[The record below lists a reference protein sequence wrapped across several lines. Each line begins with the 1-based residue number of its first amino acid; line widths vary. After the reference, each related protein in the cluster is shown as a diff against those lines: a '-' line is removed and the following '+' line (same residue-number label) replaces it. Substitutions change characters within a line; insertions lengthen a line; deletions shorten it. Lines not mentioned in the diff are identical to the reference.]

1 MKKTNIWKLLVLT
14 VLVISLCLPFAG
26 CKETPAEEPGQTTT
40 VPTTDPVPEQT
51 DPEPSET
58 QPQETDPEPV
68 ILQAGTMSK
77 HMKGKNGDAGI
88 YFMMEPN
95 EIPADSSWETEFRP
109 TSKNAVQLFRNGEVY
124 DIGTTAAGMIIKYS
138 DTEYYLK
145 LEQWLLKD
153 YFPIRD
159 GDILK
164 IEGIFRNAA
173 IDVMFQ
179 IETSYIQVSEG
190 LVFFSTEYPEGS
202 GVNVKYVGN
211 PTSHPNG
218 KTSDGIYFKL
228 EKNSVP
234 YDDWTIEYSPA
245 TESAVQLIRDGK
257 TYNIGNK
264 AAGTIVKYSDTEY
277 YLKLEQWIIKDFYPI
292 RDGDVIVLNGKFVN
306 SGVSTVF
313 SISKTYISINE
324 GLLTFSTE
332 YPTESGVEAQVI
344 PTMLEHP
351 NGFTGTGLYFKAAEA
366 NTLPYDGWL
375 VEYFPREAGCIKLI
389 RGDETYDIANVDA
402 GTIVK
407 YSDTEYYFK
416 LEQWMYRNYYPFVD
430 GDILVVEGK
439 FVNAGLAGL
448 MEIGKT
454 YITFSGGMA
463 YFSTEYPTGP
473 VGPTRIQGGTM
484 SSHPD
489 GWKSDA
495 NGGLYF
501 KLDANDAPFAT
512 DWSLRYVPTT
522 TGAIK
527 LIRNGVTTDVA
538 NTGAEMLVKYGE
550 DSYYMEFWPISMK
563 PIVEGDT
570 LVIEGSF
577 VNAANNVVL
586 VIDKTYVTIENGQ
599 PVFTTE
605 ASSVIEAG
613 HMQPH
618 ANGWN
623 TSNNEGL
630 YFKLNANEVPYDGWN
645 TEYEPVSAASIKLI
659 RGEETYNIGIPGRGT
674 VVKYSD
680 TEYYLKLV
688 AWTIGEY
695 APIVPGDVLIVEG
708 EFKNADN
715 GVTFN
720 ISRTVIT
727 VGENY
732 ELTFTDEE
740 NVDGTIQAGVMS
752 SHPNGWNTQNNKGM
766 YFTLASN
773 EVPYSD
779 QWDVFYYPTTA
790 ENIKLI
796 RDGETVNIA
805 QTDREFI
812 VKFEDTGYYLKLEKW
827 TIGDYFPLV
836 SGDVLMVEGN
846 FTNQVSGVT
855 FNISKTYITIGDNYS
870 LSFSETAPE
879 QKPEGDGSVAVN
891 GFKPHSTNGFN
902 TGSMDGLYCV
912 ADANTAPFDG
922 WTIEYTPVEASGYRL
937 VRGDETFDIGI
948 PGRGTLVKFSEN
960 EYYLKFGWCVG
971 DYANTVTVGDQLI
984 VEGKWR
990 QNTGGDA
997 VLDIARTV
1005 ITIGEGYTL
1014 TFETEFTEPEDPDVT
1029 DPENDG
1035 ALQPHFEK
1043 GLQLSGVET
1052 LIYAVMEPNSGV
1064 HNGWETEYT
1073 PVEAAGLR
1081 LVREGETYEIGNPGQ
1096 GTLVKYSE
1104 TEYCLKLAPWTVT
1117 GGHLP
1122 LRAGDQVIVAGA
1134 YTGREG
1140 TACEGSTIT
1149 IAQTII
1155 TYNADGTVTFD
1166 SAETE
1171 PENHGPMAAHSV
1183 NGWTATGGL
1192 YFTMAANDMPY
1203 NDWNIRYTPTAESN
1217 VKLIRGGQTYDVAHT
1232 QRETIVK
1239 FSETEYYYEF
1249 WTLDT
1254 YKPIVAG
1261 DVLIVEGD
1269 FVNTASGATLQ
1280 IAKTTITIHSDGTAT
1295 FQSEVAEPE
1304 DPEVTEPEATEPE
1317 ATQPDITGLVM
1328 KAWDEKAWNTGSN
1341 GGFWFTMDANDIPA
1355 DETWVLEYTPVS
1367 ADVLKLVRNG
1377 ETVNIAIPG
1386 RGTFIKANDAE
1397 YYLKLEWNIGDYA
1410 NAITVGDQIIVEGDF
1425 TNATNGVTFTVKK
1438 TTVTIGE
1445 NYALTFDSEDSE
1457 PEDDAIQVGN
1467 MTENSGGITDGIIYF
1482 SLPDNDL
1489 PSSLTK
1495 SDFRPENA
1503 GVIKLIRDGVTY
1515 EIADPQVKTVVK
1527 QTASKYRLLRSALT
1541 MTLQSGDILVVEGKF
1556 TGGNTDQE
1564 AVYTI
1569 SIGKTYIFIGD
1580 GVVTFST
1587 ELPAE
1592 E

>member
-1 MKKTNIWKLLVLT
+1 MKKTSIWKLLILI
-14 VLVISLCLPFAG
+14 VLVISMCVPFSG
-26 CKETPAEEPGQTTT
+26 CKNTQTGEPEQTTT
-40 VPTTDPVPEQT
+40 QPATDPAQEQT
-51 DPEPSET
+51 DPEPTET

-77 HMKGKNGDAGI
+77 HMKGKNGDLGI
-88 YFMMEPN
+88 YFMMEVN

-145 LEQWLLKD
+145 LEQWLLRD

-228 EKNSVP
+228 DKNSVP
-234 YDDWTIEYSPA
+234 YDDWKVEYSPA
-245 TESAVQLIRDGK
+245 TESAIQLIRNGK

-277 YLKLEQWIIKDFYPI
+277 YLKLEKWIIKDFYPI

-313 SISKTYISINE
+313 SISKTYISVNE
-324 GLLTFSTE
+324 GLLNFSTE
-332 YPTESGVEAQVI
+332 YPSENAVEAQVI
-344 PTMLEHP
+344 PAMLEHP
-351 NGFTGTGLYFKAAEA
+351 NGFTGTGVYFKAAEA
-366 NTLPYDGWL
+366 NTLPFDGWS

-389 RGDETYDIANVDA
+389 RDGETYDIANIDA

-416 LEQWMYRNYYPFVD
+416 LEQWIYKDKFPFTD
-430 GDILVVEGK
+430 GDILIVEGK

-454 YITFSGGMA
+454 YIAINGGMA
-463 YFSTEYPTGP
+463 YFSAEYPDGP
-473 VGPTRIQGGTM
+473 VGPTKIQGGNM
-484 SSHPD
+484 FSHPD

-495 NGGLYF
+495 NGGLFF

-522 TGAIK
+522 TDAIK
-527 LIRNGVTTDVA
+527 LIRDGVTTNVA
-538 NTGAEMLVKYGE
+538 NTAAEMIVKYRE
-550 DSYYMEFWPISMK
+550 DSYYLEFWPISLK

-586 VIDKTYVTIENGQ
+586 IIDKTYVTIENGQ
-599 PVFTTE
+599 PVFT
-605 ASSVIEAG
+605 ADKNVVIEAG

-618 ANGWN
+618 PNGWN
-623 TSNNEGL
+623 TNNNEGL
-630 YFKLNANEVPYDGWN
+630 YFKLDANEVPYDGWN
-645 TEYEPVSAASIKLI
+645 TEYEPASAASIKLI
-659 RGEETYNIGIPGRGT
+659 RGEETFNIGIPGRGT

-695 APIVPGDVLIVEG
+695 APIVPGDRLIVEG

-715 GVTFN
+715 GVSFS
-720 ISRTVIT
+720 ISRSVIT
-727 VGENY
+727 VGEDY
-732 ELTFTDEE
+732 SLTFTAEEPVDE
-740 NVDGTIQAGVMS
+740 TIQAGAMS

-773 EVPYSD
+773 EVPYTD
-779 QWDVFYYPTTA
+779 DWQTFYYPTTE

-796 RDGETVNIA
+796 RDGETLNVA

-812 VKFEDTGYYLKLEKW
+812 VKYGDTDYYLKLEKW

-836 SGDVLMVEGN
+836 PGDVVVVEGN
-846 FTNQVSGVT
+846 FANQVIGVT
-855 FNISKTYITIGDNYS
+855 FNISKTYITIGENYI
-870 LSFSETAPE
+870 LTFSEEAPE
-879 QKPEGDGSVAVN
+879 
-891 GFKPHSTNGFN
+891 
-902 TGSMDGLYCV
+902 
-912 ADANTAPFDG
+912 
-922 WTIEYTPVEASGYRL
+922 TPGPDV
-937 VRGDETFDIGI
+937 
-948 PGRGTLVKFSEN
+948 
-960 EYYLKFGWCVG
+960 
-971 DYANTVTVGDQLI
+971 
-984 VEGKWR
+984 
-990 QNTGGDA
+990 
-997 VLDIARTV
+997 
-1005 ITIGEGYTL
+1005 
-1014 TFETEFTEPEDPDVT
+1014 TEPET
-1029 DPENDG
+1029 DG
-1035 ALQPHFEK
+1035 TLKPHFEK
-1043 GLQLSGVET
+1043 GIQINGMEH
-1052 LIYAVMEPNSGV
+1052 LIFAVMDPNSGV
-1064 HNGWETEYT
+1064 QNGWETEYT
-1073 PVEAAGLR
+1073 PVAAAGLK
-1081 LVREGETYEIGNPGQ
+1081 LVRDGRTYDVGNPGQ
-1096 GTLVKYSE
+1096 GTLVKYTD
-1104 TEYCLKLAPWTVT
+1104 TEYCLKIAPWTAT
-1117 GGHLP
+1117 GDHLP
-1122 LRAGDQVIVAGA
+1122 LAAGDQVIVEGA
-1134 YTGREG
+1134 YTGRAG
-1140 TACEGSTIT
+1140 TPCEGSTIY
-1149 IAQTII
+1149 IAKTTI
-1155 TYNADGTVTFD
+1155 TYNADGTLTFATE
-1166 SAETE
+1166 SAEPEDPEVTE
-1171 PENHGPMAAHSV
+1171 PDNHGPMAAHSV

-1192 YFTMAANDMPY
+1192 YFTMAANDVPY
-1203 NDWNIRYTPTAESN
+1203 GDWNIRYTPTAESN
-1217 VKLIRGGQTYDVAHT
+1217 VKLIRGGETYNVAHT
-1232 QRETIVK
+1232 QRETITK

-1261 DVLIVEGD
+1261 DVMIVEGD
-1269 FVNTASGATLQ
+1269 FMNSANGATLSV
-1280 IAKTTITIHSDGTAT
+1280 AKTTITFNADGTAT
-1295 FQSEVAEPE
+1295 FQSEGSEPK
-1304 DPEVTEPEATEPE
+1304 DPEVTEPEN
-1317 ATQPDITGLVM
+1317 TGLVM
-1328 KAWDEKAWNTGSN
+1328 KAWEEKAWNTSSN
-1341 GGFWFTMDANDIPA
+1341 GGFWFTMDSNDIPA

-1367 ADVLKLVRNG
+1367 EDVLKLVRNG

-1386 RGTFIKANDAE
+1386 RGTLIKANEAE
-1397 YYLKLEWNIGDYA
+1397 YYLKLEWNIGDYDKTV
-1410 NAITVGDQIIVEGDF
+1410 TVGDQIIVEGNF
-1425 TNATNGVTFTVKK
+1425 TNATNGVTFSVKK
-1438 TTVTIGE
+1438 TTVTIGA
-1445 NYALTFDSEDSE
+1445 NYVLTFQGEDSQ

-1467 MTENSGGITDGIIYF
+1467 MTENSGGITSGIIYF

-1495 SDFRPENA
+1495 SDFRPVDA
-1503 GVIKLIRDGVTY
+1503 GAIKLIRDGVTY
-1515 EIADPQVKTVVK
+1515 DIADPNAKTVVK

-1541 MTLQSGDILVVEGKF
+1541 MELQTGDILVVDGKF
-1556 TGGNTDQE
+1556 TGGNTDKE
-1564 AVYTI
+1564 ELYTI
-1569 SIGKTYIFIGD
+1569 AIGKTYIFIGD
-1580 GVVTFST
+1580 GVVAFST
-1587 ELPAE
+1587 ELPQE
-1592 E
+1592 D

>member
-1 MKKTNIWKLLVLT
+1 MKKRSIWKLLVLT
-14 VLVISLCLPFAG
+14 ALVISLCLPFAG
-26 CKETPAEEPGQTTT
+26 CKKTPEEDPAQTTT
-40 VPTTDPVPEQT
+40 VPATDPVPEQT

-58 QPQETDPEPV
+58 QPQETDPDPV
-68 ILQAGTMSK
+68 ILQAGTMQK

-95 EIPADSSWETEFRP
+95 EIPADTTWKTEFRP

-228 EKNSVP
+228 DKNSVP

-245 TESAVQLIRDGK
+245 AESAVQLIRDGK

-277 YLKLEQWIIKDFYPI
+277 YLKMEKWIIKDFYPI
-292 RDGDVIVLNGKFVN
+292 RDGDIIVLNGKFVN

-313 SISKTYISINE
+313 SISKTYISISE
-324 GLLTFSTE
+324 GLLTFSNE
-332 YPTESGVEAQVI
+332 YPTENKVEAQVI
-344 PTMLEHP
+344 PAMLEHP
-351 NGFTGTGLYFKAAEA
+351 NGFTGTGVYFSAAEE
-366 NTLPYDGWL
+366 NTLPFDGWS

-389 RGDETYDIANVDA
+389 RDGETYDIANVDA

-407 YSDTEYYFK
+407 FRETEYYLK
-416 LEQWMYRNYYPFVD
+416 LEQWIYKNYYPFVD

-454 YITFSGGMA
+454 YIAFSGGMA
-463 YFSTEYPTGP
+463 YFSTEYPDGP
-473 VGPTRIQGGTM
+473 IGPDKIQGGTM

-489 GWKSDA
+489 GWKSET

-522 TGAIK
+522 TDAIK
-527 LIRNGVTTDVA
+527 LIRDGVTTNVA
-538 NTGAEMLVKYGE
+538 NTGAEMIAKYRE
-550 DSYYMEFWPISMK
+550 DSYYLEFWPISLK

-630 YFKLNANEVPYDGWN
+630 YFKLDANEVPYDGWN
-645 TEYEPVSAASIKLI
+645 TEYEPVSAASVKLI
-659 RGEETYNIGIPGRGT
+659 RGEETFNIGIPGRGT

-695 APIVPGDVLIVEG
+695 APIVPGDQLIVEG
-708 EFKNADN
+708 QFKNAAN

-727 VGENY
+727 VGESY
-732 ELTFTDEE
+732 QLTFTDEE

-773 EVPYSD
+773 DVPYSD

-796 RDGETVNIA
+796 RGGETVDIA

-812 VKFEDTGYYLKLEKW
+812 VKFDDTGYYLKLEKW

-836 SGDVLMVEGN
+836 PGDVVIVEGD

-855 FNISKTYITIGDNYS
+855 FNISKTYITIGENYS
-870 LSFSETAPE
+870 LTFSQEAP
-879 QKPEGDGSVAVN
+879 
-891 GFKPHSTNGFN
+891 
-902 TGSMDGLYCV
+902 
-912 ADANTAPFDG
+912 
-922 WTIEYTPVEASGYRL
+922 
-937 VRGDETFDIGI
+937 
-948 PGRGTLVKFSEN
+948 
-960 EYYLKFGWCVG
+960 
-971 DYANTVTVGDQLI
+971 
-984 VEGKWR
+984 
-990 QNTGGDA
+990 
-997 VLDIARTV
+997 
-1005 ITIGEGYTL
+1005 
-1014 TFETEFTEPEDPDVT
+1014 EPEDPEVT
-1029 DPENDG
+1029 EPETDG

-1043 GLQLSGVET
+1043 GIQINGSEH

-1064 HNGWETEYT
+1064 HSGWETEYT
-1073 PVEAAGLR
+1073 PVNAAGLK
-1081 LVREGETYEIGNPGQ
+1081 LVRGGVTYEVGNPGQ
-1096 GTLVKYSE
+1096 GTLVKYND
-1104 TEYCLKLAPWTVT
+1104 TEYCLKIAPWTAT
-1117 GGHLP
+1117 GNHLP
-1122 LRAGDQVIVAGA
+1122 LAAGDQIIVEGA
-1134 YTGREG
+1134 YTGRAG
-1140 TACEGSTIT
+1140 TPCEGSTIY
-1149 IAQTII
+1149 IAKTTV
-1155 TYNADGTVTFD
+1155 TYNADGTLTFA
-1166 SAETE
+1166 SEIAEPEDPGVTE
-1171 PENHGPMAAHSV
+1171 PEATEPDNHGPMAAHSV

-1192 YFTMAANDMPY
+1192 YFTMEANDVPY
-1203 NDWNIRYTPTAESN
+1203 NSWEVRYTPTAESN
-1217 VKLIRGGQTYDVAHT
+1217 VKLIRNGATYNVGHT

-1239 FSETEYYYEF
+1239 YSDTEYHFEF
-1249 WTLDT
+1249 WTLGD

-1261 DVLIVEGD
+1261 DVMIVEGD
-1269 FVNTASGATLQ
+1269 FVNSANGATLSV
-1280 IAKTTITIHSDGTAT
+1280 AKTTITFNADGTAT
-1295 FQSEVAEPE
+1295 FQSEGSEPE
-1304 DPEVTEPEATEPE
+1304 DPEVTEPEN
-1317 ATQPDITGLVM
+1317 TGLVM
-1328 KAWDEKAWNTGSN
+1328 KAWEEKAWNTSSN
-1341 GGFWFTMDANDIPA
+1341 GGFWFTMDSNDIPA

-1367 ADVLKLVRNG
+1367 EDVLKLVRNG

-1386 RGTFIKANDAE
+1386 RGTFVKANEAE
-1397 YYLKLEWNIGDYA
+1397 YYLKLEWNIGDYDKTV
-1410 NAITVGDQIIVEGDF
+1410 TVGDQIIVEGNF

-1445 NYALTFDSEDSE
+1445 NYVLTFQSEDSE

-1515 EIADPQVKTVVK
+1515 DVAKADTKTIVK

-1541 MTLQSGDILVVEGKF
+1541 MTLQTGDILVVDGKF
-1556 TGGNTDQE
+1556 TGGNTDKE
-1564 AVYTI
+1564 ELYTI
-1569 SIGKTYIFIGD
+1569 AIGKTYIFIGD

>member
-1 MKKTNIWKLLVLT
+1 MKKTSIWKLLILI
-14 VLVISLCLPFAG
+14 VLVISMCVPFSG
-26 CKETPAEEPGQTTT
+26 CKNTQTGEPEQTTT
-40 VPTTDPVPEQT
+40 QPATDPVQEQT
-51 DPEPSET
+51 DPEPTET

-77 HMKGKNGDAGI
+77 HMKGKNGDLGI
-88 YFMMEPN
+88 YFMMEVN

-145 LEQWLLKD
+145 LEQWLLRD

-228 EKNSVP
+228 DKNSVP
-234 YDDWTIEYSPA
+234 YDDWKVEYSPA
-245 TESAVQLIRDGK
+245 TESAIQLIRNGK

-277 YLKLEQWIIKDFYPI
+277 YLKLEKWIIKDFYPI

-313 SISKTYISINE
+313 SISKTYISVNE
-324 GLLTFSTE
+324 GLLNFSTE
-332 YPTESGVEAQVI
+332 YPSENAVEAQVI
-344 PTMLEHP
+344 PAMLEHP
-351 NGFTGTGLYFKAAEA
+351 NGFTGTGVYFKAAEA
-366 NTLPYDGWL
+366 NTLPFDGWS

-389 RGDETYDIANVDA
+389 RDGETYDIANVDA

-407 YSDTEYYFK
+407 FRETEYYLK
-416 LEQWMYRNYYPFVD
+416 LEQWIYKNYYPFVD

-454 YITFSGGMA
+454 YITISGGMA
-463 YFSTEYPTGP
+463 YFSTEYPDGP
-473 VGPTRIQGGTM
+473 VGPTRIQGGNM
-484 SSHPD
+484 FSHPD

-495 NGGLYF
+495 NGGLFF
-501 KLDANDAPFAT
+501 KMDVNDAPFAT

-522 TGAIK
+522 TDAIK
-527 LIRNGVTTDVA
+527 LIRDGVTTNVA
-538 NTGAEMLVKYGE
+538 NTAAEMIAKYRE
-550 DSYYMEFWPISMK
+550 DSYYLEFWPISLK

-586 VIDKTYVTIENGQ
+586 IIDKTYVTIENGQ
-599 PVFTTE
+599 PVFT
-605 ASSVIEAG
+605 ADKNVVIEAG

-618 ANGWN
+618 PNGWN
-623 TSNNEGL
+623 TNNNEGL
-630 YFKLNANEVPYDGWN
+630 YFRLDANEVPYDGWN
-645 TEYEPVSAASIKLI
+645 TEYEPASAASIKLI
-659 RGEETYNIGIPGRGT
+659 RGEETFNIGIPGRGT

-695 APIVPGDVLIVEG
+695 APIVPGDRLIVEG

-715 GVTFN
+715 GVSFS
-720 ISRTVIT
+720 ISRSVIT
-727 VGENY
+727 VGEDY
-732 ELTFTDEE
+732 SLTFTAEEPVDE
-740 NVDGTIQAGVMS
+740 TIQAGAMS

-773 EVPYSD
+773 EVPYTD
-779 QWDVFYYPTTA
+779 DWQTFYYPTTE

-796 RDGETVNIA
+796 RGGETLNVA

-812 VKFEDTGYYLKLEKW
+812 VKYGDTDYYLKLEKW

-836 SGDVLMVEGN
+836 PGDVVVVEGN
-846 FTNQVSGVT
+846 FANQVSGVT
-855 FNISKTYITIGDNYS
+855 FNISKTYITIGENYI
-870 LSFSETAPE
+870 LTFSEEAPE
-879 QKPEGDGSVAVN
+879 TPEPDVSE
-891 GFKPHSTNGFN
+891 P
-902 TGSMDGLYCV
+902 
-912 ADANTAPFDG
+912 
-922 WTIEYTPVEASGYRL
+922 
-937 VRGDETFDIGI
+937 ETD
-948 PGRGTLVKFSEN
+948 GTLK
-960 EYYLKFGWCVG
+960 
-971 DYANTVTVGDQLI
+971 
-984 VEGKWR
+984 
-990 QNTGGDA
+990 
-997 VLDIARTV
+997 
-1005 ITIGEGYTL
+1005 
-1014 TFETEFTEPEDPDVT
+1014 
-1029 DPENDG
+1029 
-1035 ALQPHFEK
+1035 PHFEK
-1043 GLQLSGVET
+1043 GIQINGMEH
-1052 LIYAVMEPNSGV
+1052 LIFAVMDPNSGV
-1064 HNGWETEYT
+1064 QNGWETEYT
-1073 PVEAAGLR
+1073 PVAAAGLK
-1081 LVREGETYEIGNPGQ
+1081 LVRDGRTYDVGNPGQ
-1096 GTLVKYSE
+1096 GTLVKYTD
-1104 TEYCLKLAPWTVT
+1104 TEYCLKIAPWTAT
-1117 GGHLP
+1117 GDHLP
-1122 LRAGDQVIVAGA
+1122 LTAGDQVIVEGA
-1134 YTGREG
+1134 YTGRAG
-1140 TACEGSTIT
+1140 TPCEGSTIY
-1149 IAQTII
+1149 IAKTTI
-1155 TYNADGTVTFD
+1155 TYNADGTLTFASE
-1166 SAETE
+1166 SAEPEDPEVTE
-1171 PENHGPMAAHSV
+1171 PDNHGPMAAHSV

-1192 YFTMAANDMPY
+1192 YFTMAANDVPY
-1203 NDWNIRYTPTAESN
+1203 GDWNIRYTPTAESN
-1217 VKLIRGGQTYDVAHT
+1217 VKLIRGGETYNVAHT
-1232 QRETIVK
+1232 QRETITK

-1261 DVLIVEGD
+1261 DVMIVEGD
-1269 FVNTASGATLQ
+1269 FMNSANGATLSV
-1280 IAKTTITIHSDGTAT
+1280 AKTTITFNADGTAT
-1295 FQSEVAEPE
+1295 FQSEGSEPK
-1304 DPEVTEPEATEPE
+1304 DPEVTEPEN
-1317 ATQPDITGLVM
+1317 TGLVM
-1328 KAWDEKAWNTGSN
+1328 KAWEEKAWNTSSN
-1341 GGFWFTMDANDIPA
+1341 GGFWFTMDSNDIPA

-1367 ADVLKLVRNG
+1367 EDVLKLVRNG

-1386 RGTFIKANDAE
+1386 RGTLIKANEAE
-1397 YYLKLEWNIGDYA
+1397 YYLKLEWNIGDYDKTV
-1410 NAITVGDQIIVEGDF
+1410 TVGDQIIVEGNF

-1438 TTVTIGE
+1438 TTVTIGA
-1445 NYALTFDSEDSE
+1445 NYVLTFQSEDSQ

-1467 MTENSGGITDGIIYF
+1467 MTENSGGITSGIIYF

-1489 PSSLTK
+1489 PSGLTK
-1495 SDFRPENA
+1495 SDFRPVDA
-1503 GVIKLIRDGVTY
+1503 GAIKLIRDGVTY
-1515 EIADPQVKTVVK
+1515 DIADPNAKTVVK

-1541 MTLQSGDILVVEGKF
+1541 MELQTGDILVVDGKF
-1556 TGGNTDQE
+1556 IGGNTDKE
-1564 AVYTI
+1564 ELYTI
-1569 SIGKTYIFIGD
+1569 AIGKTYIFIGD
-1580 GVVTFST
+1580 GTVTFSA
-1587 ELPAE
+1587 ELPQE
-1592 E
+1592 D

>member
-1 MKKTNIWKLLVLT
+1 MKKTSIWKLLILI
-14 VLVISLCLPFAG
+14 VLVISMCVPFSG
-26 CKETPAEEPGQTTT
+26 CKNTQTGEPEQTTT
-40 VPTTDPVPEQT
+40 QPATDPAQEQT
-51 DPEPSET
+51 DPEPTET

-77 HMKGKNGDAGI
+77 HMKGKNGDLGI
-88 YFMMEPN
+88 YFMMEVN

-145 LEQWLLKD
+145 LEQWLLRD

-228 EKNSVP
+228 DKNSVP
-234 YDDWTIEYSPA
+234 YDDWKVEYSPA
-245 TESAVQLIRDGK
+245 TESAIQLIRNGK

-277 YLKLEQWIIKDFYPI
+277 YLKLEKWIIKDFYPI

-313 SISKTYISINE
+313 SISKTYISVNE
-324 GLLTFSTE
+324 GLLNFSTE
-332 YPTESGVEAQVI
+332 YPSENAVEAQVI
-344 PTMLEHP
+344 PAMLEHP
-351 NGFTGTGLYFKAAEA
+351 NGFTGTGVYFKAAEA
-366 NTLPYDGWL
+366 NTLPFDGWS

-389 RGDETYDIANVDA
+389 RDGETYDIANIDA

-416 LEQWMYRNYYPFVD
+416 LEQWIYKDKFPFTD
-430 GDILVVEGK
+430 GDILIVEGK

-454 YITFSGGMA
+454 YIAINGGMA
-463 YFSTEYPTGP
+463 YFSAEYPDGP
-473 VGPTRIQGGTM
+473 VGPTKIQGGTM
-484 SSHPD
+484 SSHLD
-489 GWKSDA
+489 GWKPET
-495 NGGLYF
+495 NGGLFF

-522 TGAIK
+522 NDAIK
-527 LIRNGVTTDVA
+527 LIRDGVTTNVA
-538 NTGAEMLVKYGE
+538 NTAAEMIAKYRE
-550 DSYYMEFWPISMK
+550 DSYYLEFWPISLK

-586 VIDKTYVTIENGQ
+586 IIDKTYVTIENGQ
-599 PVFTTE
+599 PVFT
-605 ASSVIEAG
+605 ADKKVVIEAG
-613 HMQPH
+613 HMQPNP
-618 ANGWN
+618 NGWN
-623 TSNNEGL
+623 TNNNEGL
-630 YFKLNANEVPYDGWN
+630 YFKLDANEVPYDGWN
-645 TEYEPVSAASIKLI
+645 TEYEPASAASIKLI
-659 RGEETYNIGIPGRGT
+659 RGEETFNIGIPGRGT

-695 APIVPGDVLIVEG
+695 APIVPGDRLIVEG

-715 GVTFN
+715 GVSFS
-720 ISRTVIT
+720 ISRSVIT
-727 VGENY
+727 VGEDY
-732 ELTFTDEE
+732 SLTFTAEEPVDE
-740 NVDGTIQAGVMS
+740 TIQAGAMS

-773 EVPYSD
+773 EVPYTD
-779 QWDVFYYPTTA
+779 DWQTFYYPTTE

-796 RDGETVNIA
+796 RDGETLNVA

-812 VKFEDTGYYLKLEKW
+812 VKYGDTDYYLKLEKW

-836 SGDVLMVEGN
+836 PGDVVVVEGN
-846 FTNQVSGVT
+846 FANQVSGVT
-855 FNISKTYITIGDNYS
+855 FNISKTYITIGENYI
-870 LSFSETAPE
+870 LTFSEEAPE
-879 QKPEGDGSVAVN
+879 
-891 GFKPHSTNGFN
+891 
-902 TGSMDGLYCV
+902 
-912 ADANTAPFDG
+912 
-922 WTIEYTPVEASGYRL
+922 TPGPDV
-937 VRGDETFDIGI
+937 
-948 PGRGTLVKFSEN
+948 
-960 EYYLKFGWCVG
+960 
-971 DYANTVTVGDQLI
+971 
-984 VEGKWR
+984 
-990 QNTGGDA
+990 
-997 VLDIARTV
+997 
-1005 ITIGEGYTL
+1005 
-1014 TFETEFTEPEDPDVT
+1014 TEPET
-1029 DPENDG
+1029 DG
-1035 ALQPHFEK
+1035 TLKPHFEK
-1043 GLQLSGVET
+1043 GIQINGMEH
-1052 LIYAVMEPNSGV
+1052 LIFAVMDPNSGV
-1064 HNGWETEYT
+1064 QNGWETEYT
-1073 PVEAAGLR
+1073 PVAAAGLK
-1081 LVREGETYEIGNPGQ
+1081 LVRDGRTYDVGNPGQ
-1096 GTLVKYSE
+1096 GTLVKYTD
-1104 TEYCLKLAPWTVT
+1104 TEYCLKIAPWTAT
-1117 GGHLP
+1117 GDHLP
-1122 LRAGDQVIVAGA
+1122 LTAGDQVIVEGA
-1134 YTGREG
+1134 YTGRAG
-1140 TACEGSTIT
+1140 TSCEGSTIY
-1149 IAQTII
+1149 IAKTTI
-1155 TYNADGTVTFD
+1155 TYNADGTLTFASE
-1166 SAETE
+1166 SAEPEDPEVTE
-1171 PENHGPMAAHSV
+1171 PDNHGPMAAHSV

-1192 YFTMAANDMPY
+1192 YFTMAANDVPY
-1203 NDWNIRYTPTAESN
+1203 GDWNIRYTPTAESN
-1217 VKLIRGGQTYDVAHT
+1217 VKLIRGGETYNVAHT
-1232 QRETIVK
+1232 QRETITK

-1261 DVLIVEGD
+1261 DVMIVEGD
-1269 FVNTASGATLQ
+1269 FVNAGNGATLSV
-1280 IAKTTITIHSDGTAT
+1280 AKTTITFNADGTAT
-1295 FQSEVAEPE
+1295 FQSEGSEPK
-1304 DPEVTEPEATEPE
+1304 DPEVTEPEN
-1317 ATQPDITGLVM
+1317 TGLVM
-1328 KAWDEKAWNTGSN
+1328 KAWEEKAWNTSSN
-1341 GGFWFTMDANDIPA
+1341 GGFWFTMDSNDIPA

-1367 ADVLKLVRNG
+1367 EDVLKLVRNG

-1386 RGTFIKANDAE
+1386 RGTLIKANEAE
-1397 YYLKLEWNIGDYA
+1397 YYLKLEWNIGDYDKTV
-1410 NAITVGDQIIVEGDF
+1410 TVGDQIIVEGNF

-1438 TTVTIGE
+1438 TTVTIGA
-1445 NYALTFDSEDSE
+1445 NYVLTFQSEDSQ

-1467 MTENSGGITDGIIYF
+1467 MTENSGGITSGIIYF

-1495 SDFRPENA
+1495 SDFRPVDA

-1515 EIADPQVKTVVK
+1515 DIADPNAKTVVK

-1541 MTLQSGDILVVEGKF
+1541 MELQTGDILVVDGKF
-1556 TGGNTDQE
+1556 TGGNTDKE
-1564 AVYTI
+1564 ELYTI
-1569 SIGKTYIFIGD
+1569 AIGKTYIFIGD
-1580 GVVTFST
+1580 GVVAFST
-1587 ELPAE
+1587 ELPQE
-1592 E
+1592 D

>member
-1 MKKTNIWKLLVLT
+1 MKKRSIWKLLVLT
-14 VLVISLCLPFAG
+14 ALVISLCLPFAG
-26 CKETPAEEPGQTTT
+26 CKNTPEEDPAQTTT
-40 VPTTDPVPEQT
+40 VPATDPVPEQT

-58 QPQETDPEPV
+58 QPQETEPEPV

-88 YFMMEPN
+88 YFMMEVN
-95 EIPADSSWETEFRP
+95 EIPADSSWVTEFRP

-228 EKNSVP
+228 DKNSVP

-245 TESAVQLIRDGK
+245 AESAVQLIRDGK

-277 YLKLEQWIIKDFYPI
+277 YLKLEKWIIKDFYPI
-292 RDGDVIVLNGKFVN
+292 RDGDVILLNRKFVN

-351 NGFTGTGLYFKAAEA
+351 NGFTGTGLYFKAEE
-366 NTLPYDGWL
+366 NTLPYDGWS

-389 RGDETYDIANVDA
+389 RGDETYDIANIDA

-407 YSDTEYYFK
+407 FSDTEYYFK
-416 LEQWMYRNYYPFVD
+416 LEQWMYKNYFPFVD

-473 VGPTRIQGGTM
+473 VGPTKIQGGTM

-489 GWKSDA
+489 GWKSEA

-501 KLDANDAPFAT
+501 NLDANDAPFAT

-538 NTGAEMLVKYGE
+538 NTGAEMLVKYRE
-550 DSYYMEFWPISMK
+550 DSYYLEFWPISLK

-645 TEYEPVSAASIKLI
+645 TEYEPVSAASVKLI
-659 RGEETYNIGIPGRGT
+659 RGEETFNIGIPGRGT

-695 APIVPGDVLIVEG
+695 APIVPGDRLVVEG
-708 EFKNADN
+708 QFKNADN

-796 RDGETVNIA
+796 RGGETVDIA

-836 SGDVLMVEGN
+836 PGDVVIVEGD

-855 FNISKTYITIGDNYS
+855 FNISKTYITIGENYS
-870 LSFSETAPE
+870 LTFSQEAP
-879 QKPEGDGSVAVN
+879 
-891 GFKPHSTNGFN
+891 
-902 TGSMDGLYCV
+902 
-912 ADANTAPFDG
+912 
-922 WTIEYTPVEASGYRL
+922 
-937 VRGDETFDIGI
+937 
-948 PGRGTLVKFSEN
+948 
-960 EYYLKFGWCVG
+960 
-971 DYANTVTVGDQLI
+971 
-984 VEGKWR
+984 
-990 QNTGGDA
+990 
-997 VLDIARTV
+997 
-1005 ITIGEGYTL
+1005 
-1014 TFETEFTEPEDPDVT
+1014 EPEDPEVT
-1029 DPENDG
+1029 EPETDG

-1043 GLQLSGVET
+1043 GIQINGSEH
-1052 LIYAVMEPNSGV
+1052 LIYAVMDPNSGV
-1064 HNGWETEYT
+1064 HSGWETEYT
-1073 PVEAAGLR
+1073 PVTAAGLK
-1081 LVREGETYEIGNPGQ
+1081 LVRGGVTYEVGNPGQ
-1096 GTLVKYSE
+1096 GTLVKYSD
-1104 TEYCLKLAPWTVT
+1104 TEYCLKIAPWTAT
-1117 GGHLP
+1117 GNHLP
-1122 LRAGDQVIVAGA
+1122 LAAGDQIIVEGA
-1134 YTGREG
+1134 YIGRAG
-1140 TACEGSTIT
+1140 TPCEGSTIT
-1149 IAQTII
+1149 IAKTTI
-1155 TYNADGTVTFD
+1155 TYNADGTLTFA
-1166 SAETE
+1166 SEGAEPEDPEVTE
-1171 PENHGPMAAHSV
+1171 PDNHGAMAAHSV

-1192 YFTMAANDMPY
+1192 YFTMKANDVPY
-1203 NDWNIRYTPTAESN
+1203 GDWNIRYTPTAESN
-1217 VKLIRGGQTYDVAHT
+1217 VKLIRGGVTYDVAHT
-1232 QRETIVK
+1232 QRETIAK

-1261 DVLIVEGD
+1261 DVMIVEGD
-1269 FVNTASGATLQ
+1269 FVNTANGATLS
-1280 IAKTTITIHSDGTAT
+1280 IAKTTITFNADGTAT
-1295 FQSEVAEPE
+1295 FQSEGSEPE
-1304 DPEVTEPEATEPE
+1304 DPEVTEPEN
-1317 ATQPDITGLVM
+1317 TGLVM
-1328 KAWDEKAWNTGSN
+1328 KAWEEKAWNTGSN
-1341 GGFWFTMDANDIPA
+1341 GGFWFTMDSNDIPA

-1367 ADVLKLVRNG
+1367 EDVLKLVRNG

-1386 RGTFIKANDAE
+1386 RGTFIKANEAE
-1397 YYLKLEWNIGDYA
+1397 YYLKLEWNIGDYDKTV
-1410 NAITVGDQIIVEGDF
+1410 TVGDQIIVEGNF

-1438 TTVTIGE
+1438 TTVTVGE
-1445 NYALTFDSEDSE
+1445 NYVLTFQSEDSE

-1515 EIADPQVKTVVK
+1515 DVAKADAKTIVK

-1541 MTLQSGDILVVEGKF
+1541 MTLQTGDILVVDGKF
-1556 TGGNTDQE
+1556 TGGNTDKE
-1564 AVYTI
+1564 ELYTI
-1569 SIGKTYIFIGD
+1569 AIGKTYIFIGD

-1587 ELPAE
+1587 ELSAE

>member
-1 MKKTNIWKLLVLT
+1 MKKTSIWKLLILI
-14 VLVISLCLPFAG
+14 VLVISMCVPFSG
-26 CKETPAEEPGQTTT
+26 CKNTQTGEPEQTTT
-40 VPTTDPVPEQT
+40 QPATDPAQEQT
-51 DPEPSET
+51 DPEPTET

-77 HMKGKNGDAGI
+77 HMKGKNGDLGI
-88 YFMMEPN
+88 YFMMEVN

-145 LEQWLLKD
+145 LEQWLLRD

-228 EKNSVP
+228 DKNSVP
-234 YDDWTIEYSPA
+234 YDDWKVEYSPA
-245 TESAVQLIRDGK
+245 TESAIQLIRNGK

-277 YLKLEQWIIKDFYPI
+277 YLKLEKWIIKDFYPI

-313 SISKTYISINE
+313 SISKTYISVNE
-324 GLLTFSTE
+324 GLLNFSTE
-332 YPTESGVEAQVI
+332 YPSENAVEAQVI
-344 PTMLEHP
+344 PAMLEHP
-351 NGFTGTGLYFKAAEA
+351 NGFTGTGVYFKAAEA
-366 NTLPYDGWL
+366 NTLPFDGWS

-389 RGDETYDIANVDA
+389 RDGETYDIANIDA

-416 LEQWMYRNYYPFVD
+416 LEQWIYKDKFPFTD
-430 GDILVVEGK
+430 GDILIVEGK

-454 YITFSGGMA
+454 YIAINGGMA
-463 YFSTEYPTGP
+463 YFSAEYPDGP
-473 VGPTRIQGGTM
+473 VGPTKIQGGTM

-489 GWKSDA
+489 GWKPET
-495 NGGLYF
+495 NGGLFF
-501 KLDANDAPFAT
+501 KMDVNDAPFAT

-522 TGAIK
+522 TDAIK
-527 LIRNGVTTDVA
+527 LIRDGVTTNVA
-538 NTGAEMLVKYGE
+538 NTAAEMIAKYRE
-550 DSYYMEFWPISMK
+550 DSYYLEFWPISLK

-586 VIDKTYVTIENGQ
+586 IIDKTYVTIENGQ
-599 PVFTTE
+599 PVFT
-605 ASSVIEAG
+605 ADKNVVIEAG

-618 ANGWN
+618 PNGWN
-623 TSNNEGL
+623 TNNNEGL
-630 YFKLNANEVPYDGWN
+630 YFKLDANEVPYDGWN

-659 RGEETYNIGIPGRGT
+659 RGEETFNIGIPGRGT

-695 APIVPGDVLIVEG
+695 APIVPGDRLIVEG

-715 GVTFN
+715 GVSFS
-720 ISRTVIT
+720 ISRSVIT
-727 VGENY
+727 VGEDY
-732 ELTFTDEE
+732 SLTFTAEEPVDE
-740 NVDGTIQAGVMS
+740 TIQAGAMS

-773 EVPYSD
+773 EVPYTD
-779 QWDVFYYPTTA
+779 DWQTFYYPTTE

-796 RDGETVNIA
+796 RDGETLNVA

-812 VKFEDTGYYLKLEKW
+812 VKYGDTDYYLKLEKW

-836 SGDVLMVEGN
+836 PGDVVVVEGN
-846 FTNQVSGVT
+846 FANQVSGVT
-855 FNISKTYITIGDNYS
+855 FNISKTYITIGENYI
-870 LSFSETAPE
+870 LTFSEEAPE
-879 QKPEGDGSVAVN
+879 TPEPDV
-891 GFKPHSTNGFN
+891 
-902 TGSMDGLYCV
+902 
-912 ADANTAPFDG
+912 
-922 WTIEYTPVEASGYRL
+922 
-937 VRGDETFDIGI
+937 
-948 PGRGTLVKFSEN
+948 
-960 EYYLKFGWCVG
+960 
-971 DYANTVTVGDQLI
+971 
-984 VEGKWR
+984 
-990 QNTGGDA
+990 
-997 VLDIARTV
+997 
-1005 ITIGEGYTL
+1005 
-1014 TFETEFTEPEDPDVT
+1014 TEPET
-1029 DPENDG
+1029 DG
-1035 ALQPHFEK
+1035 TLKPHFEK
-1043 GLQLSGVET
+1043 GIQINGMEH
-1052 LIYAVMEPNSGV
+1052 LIFAVMDPNSGV
-1064 HNGWETEYT
+1064 QNGWETEYT
-1073 PVEAAGLR
+1073 PVAAAGLK
-1081 LVREGETYEIGNPGQ
+1081 LVRDGRTYDVGNPGQ
-1096 GTLVKYSE
+1096 GTLVKYTD
-1104 TEYCLKLAPWTVT
+1104 TEYCLKIAPWTAT
-1117 GGHLP
+1117 GDHLP
-1122 LRAGDQVIVAGA
+1122 LTAGDQVIVEGA
-1134 YTGREG
+1134 YIGRAG
-1140 TACEGSTIT
+1140 TPCEGSTIY
-1149 IAQTII
+1149 IAKTTI
-1155 TYNADGTVTFD
+1155 TYNADGTLTFASE
-1166 SAETE
+1166 SAEPENPEVTE
-1171 PENHGPMAAHSV
+1171 PDNHGPMAAHSV

-1192 YFTMAANDMPY
+1192 YFTMAANDVPY
-1203 NDWNIRYTPTAESN
+1203 GDWNIRYTPTAESN
-1217 VKLIRGGQTYDVAHT
+1217 VKLIRGGETYNVAHT
-1232 QRETIVK
+1232 QRETITK

-1261 DVLIVEGD
+1261 DVMIVEGD
-1269 FVNTASGATLQ
+1269 FMNSANGATLSV
-1280 IAKTTITIHSDGTAT
+1280 AKTTITFNADGTAT
-1295 FQSEVAEPE
+1295 FQSEGSEPK
-1304 DPEVTEPEATEPE
+1304 DPEVTEPEN
-1317 ATQPDITGLVM
+1317 TGLVM
-1328 KAWDEKAWNTGSN
+1328 KAWEEKAWNTSSN
-1341 GGFWFTMDANDIPA
+1341 GGFWFTMDSNDIPA

-1367 ADVLKLVRNG
+1367 EDVLKLVRNG

-1386 RGTFIKANDAE
+1386 RGTLIKANEAE
-1397 YYLKLEWNIGDYA
+1397 YYLKLEWNIGDYDKTV
-1410 NAITVGDQIIVEGDF
+1410 TVGDQIIVEGNF

-1438 TTVTIGE
+1438 TTVTIGA
-1445 NYALTFDSEDSE
+1445 NYVLTFQSEDSQ

-1467 MTENSGGITDGIIYF
+1467 MTENSGGITSGIIYF

-1495 SDFRPENA
+1495 SDFRPVDA

-1515 EIADPQVKTVVK
+1515 DIADPNAKTVVK

-1541 MTLQSGDILVVEGKF
+1541 MELQTGDILVVDGKF
-1556 TGGNTDQE
+1556 TGGNTDKE
-1564 AVYTI
+1564 ELYTI
-1569 SIGKTYIFIGD
+1569 AIGKTYIFIGD
-1580 GVVTFST
+1580 GTVTFSA

-1592 E
+1592 D

>member
-1 MKKTNIWKLLVLT
+1 MKKTSIWKLLILI
-14 VLVISLCLPFAG
+14 VLVISMCVPFSG
-26 CKETPAEEPGQTTT
+26 CKNTQTGEPEQTTT
-40 VPTTDPVPEQT
+40 QPATDPVQEQT
-51 DPEPSET
+51 DPEPTET

-77 HMKGKNGDAGI
+77 HMKGKNGDLGI
-88 YFMMEPN
+88 YFMMEVN

-145 LEQWLLKD
+145 LEQWLLRD

-228 EKNSVP
+228 DKNSVP
-234 YDDWTIEYSPA
+234 YDDWKVEYSPA
-245 TESAVQLIRDGK
+245 TESAIQLIRNGK

-277 YLKLEQWIIKDFYPI
+277 YLKLEKWIIKDFYPI

-313 SISKTYISINE
+313 SISKTYISVNE
-324 GLLTFSTE
+324 GLLNFSTE
-332 YPTESGVEAQVI
+332 YPSENAVEAQVI
-344 PTMLEHP
+344 PAMLEHP
-351 NGFTGTGLYFKAAEA
+351 NGFTGTGVYFKAAEA
-366 NTLPYDGWL
+366 NTLPFDGWS

-389 RGDETYDIANVDA
+389 RDGETYDIANIDA

-416 LEQWMYRNYYPFVD
+416 LEQWIYKDKFPFTD
-430 GDILVVEGK
+430 GDILIVEDK

-454 YITFSGGMA
+454 YITLSGGMA
-463 YFSTEYPTGP
+463 YFSTEYPDGP
-473 VGPTRIQGGTM
+473 VGPTRIQGGNM
-484 SSHPD
+484 FSHPD
-489 GWKSDA
+489 GWKPET

-522 TGAIK
+522 NDAIK
-527 LIRNGVTTDVA
+527 LIRDGVTTNVA
-538 NTGAEMLVKYGE
+538 NTAAEMIAKYRE
-550 DSYYMEFWPISMK
+550 DSYYLEFWPISLK

-586 VIDKTYVTIENGQ
+586 IIDKTYVTIENGQ
-599 PVFTTE
+599 PVFT
-605 ASSVIEAG
+605 ADKNVVIEAG

-618 ANGWN
+618 PNGWN
-623 TSNNEGL
+623 TNNNEGL
-630 YFKLNANEVPYDGWN
+630 YFKLDANEVPYDGWN
-645 TEYEPVSAASIKLI
+645 TEYEPASAASIKLI
-659 RGEETYNIGIPGRGT
+659 RGEETFNIGIPGRGT

-695 APIVPGDVLIVEG
+695 APIVPGDRLIVEG

-715 GVTFN
+715 GVSFS
-720 ISRTVIT
+720 ISRSVIT
-727 VGENY
+727 VGEDY
-732 ELTFTDEE
+732 SLTFTAEEPVDE
-740 NVDGTIQAGVMS
+740 TIQAGAMS

-773 EVPYSD
+773 EVPYTD
-779 QWDVFYYPTTA
+779 DWQTFYYPTTE

-796 RDGETVNIA
+796 RDGETLNVA

-812 VKFEDTGYYLKLEKW
+812 VKYGDTDYYLKLEKW

-836 SGDVLMVEGN
+836 PGDVVVVEGN
-846 FTNQVSGVT
+846 FANQVSGVT
-855 FNISKTYITIGDNYS
+855 FNISKTYITIGENYI
-870 LSFSETAPE
+870 LTFSEEAPE
-879 QKPEGDGSVAVN
+879 
-891 GFKPHSTNGFN
+891 
-902 TGSMDGLYCV
+902 
-912 ADANTAPFDG
+912 
-922 WTIEYTPVEASGYRL
+922 TPGPDV
-937 VRGDETFDIGI
+937 
-948 PGRGTLVKFSEN
+948 
-960 EYYLKFGWCVG
+960 
-971 DYANTVTVGDQLI
+971 
-984 VEGKWR
+984 
-990 QNTGGDA
+990 
-997 VLDIARTV
+997 
-1005 ITIGEGYTL
+1005 
-1014 TFETEFTEPEDPDVT
+1014 TEPET
-1029 DPENDG
+1029 DG
-1035 ALQPHFEK
+1035 TLKPHFEK
-1043 GLQLSGVET
+1043 GIQINGMEH
-1052 LIYAVMEPNSGV
+1052 LIFAVMDPNSGV
-1064 HNGWETEYT
+1064 QNGWETEYT
-1073 PVEAAGLR
+1073 PVAAAGLK
-1081 LVREGETYEIGNPGQ
+1081 LVRDGRTYDVGNPGQ
-1096 GTLVKYSE
+1096 GTLVKYTD
-1104 TEYCLKLAPWTVT
+1104 TEYCLKIAPWTAT
-1117 GGHLP
+1117 GDHLP
-1122 LRAGDQVIVAGA
+1122 LTAGDQVIVEGA
-1134 YTGREG
+1134 YTGRAG
-1140 TACEGSTIT
+1140 TPCEGSTIY
-1149 IAQTII
+1149 IAKTTI
-1155 TYNADGTVTFD
+1155 TYNADGTLTFASE
-1166 SAETE
+1166 SAEPENPEVTE
-1171 PENHGPMAAHSV
+1171 PDNHGPMAAHSV

-1192 YFTMAANDMPY
+1192 YFTMAANDVPY
-1203 NDWNIRYTPTAESN
+1203 GDWNIRYTPTAESN
-1217 VKLIRGGQTYDVAHT
+1217 VKLIRGGETYNVAHT
-1232 QRETIVK
+1232 QRETITK

-1261 DVLIVEGD
+1261 DVMIVEGD
-1269 FVNTASGATLQ
+1269 FVNAGNGATLSV
-1280 IAKTTITIHSDGTAT
+1280 AKTTITFNADGTAT
-1295 FQSEVAEPE
+1295 FQSEGSEPK
-1304 DPEVTEPEATEPE
+1304 DPEVTEPEN
-1317 ATQPDITGLVM
+1317 TGLVM
-1328 KAWDEKAWNTGSN
+1328 KAWEEKAWNTSSN
-1341 GGFWFTMDANDIPA
+1341 GGFWFTMDSNDIPA

-1367 ADVLKLVRNG
+1367 EDVLKLVRNG

-1386 RGTFIKANDAE
+1386 RGTLIKANEAE
-1397 YYLKLEWNIGDYA
+1397 YYLKLEWNIGDYDKTV
-1410 NAITVGDQIIVEGDF
+1410 TVGDQIIVEGDF

-1445 NYALTFDSEDSE
+1445 NYVLTFQSEDSQ

-1467 MTENSGGITDGIIYF
+1467 MTENSGGITSGIIYF

-1489 PSSLTK
+1489 PSGLTK
-1495 SDFRPENA
+1495 SDFRPVDA
-1503 GVIKLIRDGVTY
+1503 GAIKLIRNGVTY
-1515 EIADPQVKTVVK
+1515 DIADPNAKTVVK

-1541 MTLQSGDILVVEGKF
+1541 MELQTGDILVVDGKF
-1556 TGGNTDQE
+1556 TGGNTDKE
-1564 AVYTI
+1564 ELYTI
-1569 SIGKTYIFIGD
+1569 AIGKTYIFIGD
-1580 GVVTFST
+1580 GVVAFST
-1587 ELPAE
+1587 ELPQE
-1592 E
+1592 D

>member
-1 MKKTNIWKLLVLT
+1 MKKTSIWKLLVLI
-14 VLVISLCLPFAG
+14 VLVVSMCVPFSG
-26 CKETPAEEPGQTTT
+26 CKNTQTGEPEQTTT
-40 VPTTDPVPEQT
+40 QPATDPVQEQT
-51 DPEPSET
+51 DPEPTET

-88 YFMMEPN
+88 YFMMEVN

-145 LEQWLLKD
+145 LEQWLLRD

-228 EKNSVP
+228 DKNSVP
-234 YDDWTIEYSPA
+234 YDDWKVEYSPA
-245 TESAVQLIRDGK
+245 TESAIQLIRNGK
-257 TYNIGNK
+257 TYKIGNK

-277 YLKLEQWIIKDFYPI
+277 YLKLEKWIIKDFYPI

-313 SISKTYISINE
+313 SISKTYISVNE
-324 GLLTFSTE
+324 GLLNFSTE
-332 YPTESGVEAQVI
+332 YPSENAVEAQVI
-344 PTMLEHP
+344 PAMLEHP
-351 NGFTGTGLYFKAAEA
+351 NGFTGTGVYFSAAEE
-366 NTLPYDGWL
+366 NTLPFDGWF

-389 RGDETYDIANVDA
+389 RDSETYDIANVDA

-407 YSDTEYYFK
+407 FRETEYYLK
-416 LEQWMYRNYYPFVD
+416 LEQWIYKNYYPFVD

-463 YFSTEYPTGP
+463 YFSTEYPDGP
-473 VGPTRIQGGTM
+473 VGPTRIQGGNM
-484 SSHPD
+484 VSHPD
-489 GWKSDA
+489 GWKSET
-495 NGGLYF
+495 NGGLFF
-501 KLDANDAPFAT
+501 KMDVNDAPFAT

-522 TGAIK
+522 TDAIK
-527 LIRNGVTTDVA
+527 LVRDGVTTNVA
-538 NTGAEMLVKYGE
+538 NTAAEMIAKYRE
-550 DSYYMEFWPISMK
+550 DSYYLEFWPISLK

-586 VIDKTYVTIENGQ
+586 IIDKTYVTIENGQ
-599 PVFTTE
+599 PVFT
-605 ASSVIEAG
+605 ADKNVVIEAG
-613 HMQPH
+613 HMQLHP
-618 ANGWN
+618 NGWN
-623 TSNNEGL
+623 TNNNEGL
-630 YFKLNANEVPYDGWN
+630 YFKLDANEVPYDGWN
-645 TEYEPVSAASIKLI
+645 TEYEPASAASIKLI
-659 RGEETYNIGIPGRGT
+659 RGEETFNIGIPGRGT

-695 APIVPGDVLIVEG
+695 APIVPGDRLIVEG

-715 GVTFN
+715 GVSFS
-720 ISRTVIT
+720 ISRSVIT
-727 VGENY
+727 VGEDY
-732 ELTFTDEE
+732 SLTFTAEEPVDE
-740 NVDGTIQAGVMS
+740 TIQAGAMS

-773 EVPYSD
+773 EVPYTD
-779 QWDVFYYPTTA
+779 DWQTFYYPTTE

-796 RDGETVNIA
+796 RDGETLNVA

-812 VKFEDTGYYLKLEKW
+812 VKYGNTDYYLKLEKW

-836 SGDVLMVEGN
+836 PGDVVVVEGN
-846 FTNQVSGVT
+846 FANQVSGVT
-855 FNISKTYITIGDNYS
+855 FNISKTYITIGENYI
-870 LSFSETAPE
+870 LTFSEEAPE
-879 QKPEGDGSVAVN
+879 
-891 GFKPHSTNGFN
+891 
-902 TGSMDGLYCV
+902 
-912 ADANTAPFDG
+912 
-922 WTIEYTPVEASGYRL
+922 TPGPDV
-937 VRGDETFDIGI
+937 
-948 PGRGTLVKFSEN
+948 
-960 EYYLKFGWCVG
+960 
-971 DYANTVTVGDQLI
+971 
-984 VEGKWR
+984 
-990 QNTGGDA
+990 
-997 VLDIARTV
+997 
-1005 ITIGEGYTL
+1005 
-1014 TFETEFTEPEDPDVT
+1014 TEPET
-1029 DPENDG
+1029 DG
-1035 ALQPHFEK
+1035 TLKPHFEK
-1043 GLQLSGVET
+1043 GIQINGMEH
-1052 LIYAVMEPNSGV
+1052 LIFAVMDPNSGV
-1064 HNGWETEYT
+1064 QNGWETEYT
-1073 PVEAAGLR
+1073 PVAAAGLK
-1081 LVREGETYEIGNPGQ
+1081 LVRDGRTYDVGNPGQ
-1096 GTLVKYSE
+1096 GTLVKYTD
-1104 TEYCLKLAPWTVT
+1104 TEYCLKIAPWTAT
-1117 GGHLP
+1117 GDHLP
-1122 LRAGDQVIVAGA
+1122 LAAGDQVIVEGA
-1134 YTGREG
+1134 YTGRAG
-1140 TACEGSTIT
+1140 TPCEGSTIY
-1149 IAQTII
+1149 IAKTTI
-1155 TYNADGTVTFD
+1155 TYNADGTLTFASE
-1166 SAETE
+1166 SAEPEDPEVTE
-1171 PENHGPMAAHSV
+1171 PDNHGPMAAHSV

-1192 YFTMAANDMPY
+1192 YFTMAANDVPY
-1203 NDWNIRYTPTAESN
+1203 GDWNIRYTPTAESN
-1217 VKLIRGGQTYDVAHT
+1217 VKLIRGGETYNVAHT
-1232 QRETIVK
+1232 QRETITK

-1261 DVLIVEGD
+1261 DVMIVEGD
-1269 FVNTASGATLQ
+1269 FMNSANGATLSV
-1280 IAKTTITIHSDGTAT
+1280 AKTTITFNADGTAT
-1295 FQSEVAEPE
+1295 FQSEGSEPK
-1304 DPEVTEPEATEPE
+1304 DPEVTEPEN
-1317 ATQPDITGLVM
+1317 TGLVM
-1328 KAWDEKAWNTGSN
+1328 KAWEEKAWNTSSN
-1341 GGFWFTMDANDIPA
+1341 GGFWFTMDSNDIPA

-1367 ADVLKLVRNG
+1367 EDVLKLVRNG

-1386 RGTFIKANDAE
+1386 RGTLIKANEAE
-1397 YYLKLEWNIGDYA
+1397 YYLKLEWNIGDYDKTV
-1410 NAITVGDQIIVEGDF
+1410 TVGDQIIVEGNF

-1438 TTVTIGE
+1438 TTVTIGA
-1445 NYALTFDSEDSE
+1445 NYVLTFQSEDSQ

-1467 MTENSGGITDGIIYF
+1467 MTENSGGITSGIIYF

-1495 SDFRPENA
+1495 SDFRPVDA

-1515 EIADPQVKTVVK
+1515 DIADPNAKTVVK

-1541 MTLQSGDILVVEGKF
+1541 MELQTGDILVVDGKF
-1556 TGGNTDQE
+1556 TGGNTDKE
-1564 AVYTI
+1564 ELYTI
-1569 SIGKTYIFIGD
+1569 AIGKTYIFIGD
-1580 GVVTFST
+1580 GVVAFST
-1587 ELPAE
+1587 ELPQE
-1592 E
+1592 D

>member
-1 MKKTNIWKLLVLT
+1 MKKTSIWKLLVLI
-14 VLVISLCLPFAG
+14 VLVISMCVPFSG
-26 CKETPAEEPGQTTT
+26 CKNTQTGEPEQTTT
-40 VPTTDPVPEQT
+40 QPATDPVQEQT
-51 DPEPSET
+51 DPEPTET

-88 YFMMEPN
+88 YFMMEVN

-145 LEQWLLKD
+145 LEQWLLRD

-228 EKNSVP
+228 DKNSVP
-234 YDDWTIEYSPA
+234 YDDWKVEYSPA
-245 TESAVQLIRDGK
+245 TESAIQLIRNGK

-277 YLKLEQWIIKDFYPI
+277 YLKLEKWIIKDFYPI

-313 SISKTYISINE
+313 SISKTYISVNE
-324 GLLTFSTE
+324 GLLNFSTE
-332 YPTESGVEAQVI
+332 YPSENAVEAQVI
-344 PTMLEHP
+344 PAMLEHP
-351 NGFTGTGLYFKAAEA
+351 NGFTGTGVYFSAAEE
-366 NTLPYDGWL
+366 NTLPFDGWS

-389 RGDETYDIANVDA
+389 RDGETYDIANVDA

-407 YSDTEYYFK
+407 FRETEYYLK
-416 LEQWMYRNYYPFVD
+416 LEQWIYKNYYPFVD

-463 YFSTEYPTGP
+463 YFSTEYPDGP
-473 VGPTRIQGGTM
+473 VGPTRIQGGNM
-484 SSHPD
+484 VSHPD
-489 GWKSDA
+489 GWKPET
-495 NGGLYF
+495 NGGLFF
-501 KLDANDAPFAT
+501 KMDVNDAPFAT

-522 TGAIK
+522 NDAIK
-527 LIRNGVTTDVA
+527 LIRDGVTTNVA
-538 NTGAEMLVKYGE
+538 NTAAEMIAKYRE
-550 DSYYMEFWPISMK
+550 DSYYLEFWPISLK

-586 VIDKTYVTIENGQ
+586 IIDKTYVTIENGQ
-599 PVFTTE
+599 PVFT
-605 ASSVIEAG
+605 ADKNVVIEAG

-618 ANGWN
+618 PNGWN
-623 TSNNEGL
+623 TNNNEGL
-630 YFKLNANEVPYDGWN
+630 YFKLDANEVPYDGWN
-645 TEYEPVSAASIKLI
+645 TEYEPASAASIKLI
-659 RGEETYNIGIPGRGT
+659 RGEETFNIGIPGRGT

-695 APIVPGDVLIVEG
+695 APIVPSDRLIVEG

-715 GVTFN
+715 GVSFS
-720 ISRTVIT
+720 ISRSVIT
-727 VGENY
+727 VGEDY
-732 ELTFTDEE
+732 SLTFTAEEPVDE
-740 NVDGTIQAGVMS
+740 TIQAGAMS

-773 EVPYSD
+773 EVPYTD
-779 QWDVFYYPTTA
+779 DWQTFYYPTTE

-796 RDGETVNIA
+796 RDGETLNVA

-812 VKFEDTGYYLKLEKW
+812 VKYGDTDYYLKLEKW

-836 SGDVLMVEGN
+836 PGDVVVVEGN
-846 FTNQVSGVT
+846 FANQVIGVT
-855 FNISKTYITIGDNYS
+855 FNISKTYITIGENYI
-870 LSFSETAPE
+870 LTFSEEAPE
-879 QKPEGDGSVAVN
+879 
-891 GFKPHSTNGFN
+891 
-902 TGSMDGLYCV
+902 
-912 ADANTAPFDG
+912 
-922 WTIEYTPVEASGYRL
+922 TPGPDV
-937 VRGDETFDIGI
+937 
-948 PGRGTLVKFSEN
+948 
-960 EYYLKFGWCVG
+960 
-971 DYANTVTVGDQLI
+971 
-984 VEGKWR
+984 
-990 QNTGGDA
+990 
-997 VLDIARTV
+997 
-1005 ITIGEGYTL
+1005 
-1014 TFETEFTEPEDPDVT
+1014 TEPET
-1029 DPENDG
+1029 DG
-1035 ALQPHFEK
+1035 ALKPHFEK
-1043 GLQLSGVET
+1043 GIQINGMEH
-1052 LIYAVMEPNSGV
+1052 LIFAVMDPNSGV
-1064 HNGWETEYT
+1064 QNGWETEYT
-1073 PVEAAGLR
+1073 PVAAAGLK
-1081 LVREGETYEIGNPGQ
+1081 LVRDGQTYDVGNPGQ
-1096 GTLVKYSE
+1096 GTLVKYTD
-1104 TEYCLKLAPWTVT
+1104 TEYCLKIAPWTAT
-1117 GGHLP
+1117 GNHLP
-1122 LRAGDQVIVAGA
+1122 LAAGDQIIVEGA
-1134 YTGREG
+1134 YTGRAG
-1140 TACEGSTIT
+1140 TSCEGSTIY
-1149 IAQTII
+1149 IAKTTI
-1155 TYNADGTVTFD
+1155 TYNADGTLTFASE
-1166 SAETE
+1166 SAEPEDPEVTE
-1171 PENHGPMAAHSV
+1171 PDNHGPMAAHSV

-1192 YFTMAANDMPY
+1192 YFTMAANDIPY
-1203 NDWNIRYTPTAESN
+1203 KSWEVRYTPTAEGN
-1217 VKLIRGGQTYDVAHT
+1217 VKLIRNGTTYNVGHT

-1239 FSETEYYYEF
+1239 YSDTEYYFEF
-1249 WTLDT
+1249 WTLGD
-1254 YKPIVAG
+1254 YKPIAAG
-1261 DVLIVEGD
+1261 DVMIVEGD
-1269 FVNTASGATLQ
+1269 FMNSANGATLSV
-1280 IAKTTITIHSDGTAT
+1280 AKTTITFNADGTAT
-1295 FQSEVAEPE
+1295 FQSEGSEPK
-1304 DPEVTEPEATEPE
+1304 DPEVTEPEN
-1317 ATQPDITGLVM
+1317 TGLVM
-1328 KAWDEKAWNTGSN
+1328 KAWEEKAWNTSSN
-1341 GGFWFTMDANDIPA
+1341 GGFWFTMDSNDIPA

-1367 ADVLKLVRNG
+1367 EDVLKLVRNG

-1386 RGTFIKANDAE
+1386 RGTLIKANEAE
-1397 YYLKLEWNIGDYA
+1397 YYLKLEWNIGDYDKTV
-1410 NAITVGDQIIVEGDF
+1410 TVGDQIIVEGNF

-1438 TTVTIGE
+1438 TTVTIGA
-1445 NYALTFDSEDSE
+1445 NYVLTFQSEDSQ

-1467 MTENSGGITDGIIYF
+1467 MTENSGGITSGIIYF

-1495 SDFRPENA
+1495 SDFRPVDA

-1515 EIADPQVKTVVK
+1515 DIADPNAKTVVK

-1541 MTLQSGDILVVEGKF
+1541 MELQTGDILVVDGKF
-1556 TGGNTDQE
+1556 TGGNTDKE
-1564 AVYTI
+1564 ELYTI
-1569 SIGKTYIFIGD
+1569 AIGKTYIFIGD
-1580 GVVTFST
+1580 GVVAFST
-1587 ELPAE
+1587 ELPQE
-1592 E
+1592 D

>member
-1 MKKTNIWKLLVLT
+1 MKKTSIWKLLILI
-14 VLVISLCLPFAG
+14 VLVISMCVPFSG
-26 CKETPAEEPGQTTT
+26 CKNTQTGEPEQTTT
-40 VPTTDPVPEQT
+40 QPATDPVQEQT
-51 DPEPSET
+51 DPEPTET

-77 HMKGKNGDAGI
+77 HMKGKNGDLGI
-88 YFMMEPN
+88 YFMMEVN

-145 LEQWLLKD
+145 LEQWLLRD

-228 EKNSVP
+228 DKNSVP
-234 YDDWTIEYSPA
+234 YDDWKVEYSPA
-245 TESAVQLIRDGK
+245 TESAIQLIRNGK

-277 YLKLEQWIIKDFYPI
+277 YLKLEKWIIKDFYPI

-313 SISKTYISINE
+313 SISKTYISVNE
-324 GLLTFSTE
+324 GLLNFSTE
-332 YPTESGVEAQVI
+332 YPSENAVEAQVI
-344 PTMLEHP
+344 PAMLEHP
-351 NGFTGTGLYFKAAEA
+351 NGFTGTGVYFKAAEA
-366 NTLPYDGWL
+366 NTLPFDGWS

-389 RGDETYDIANVDA
+389 RDGETYDIANIDA

-416 LEQWMYRNYYPFVD
+416 LEQWIYKDKFPFTD
-430 GDILVVEGK
+430 GDILIVEGK

-454 YITFSGGMA
+454 YITLSGGMA
-463 YFSTEYPTGP
+463 YFSTEYPDGP
-473 VGPTRIQGGTM
+473 VGPTRIQGGNM
-484 SSHPD
+484 FSHPD
-489 GWKSDA
+489 GWKPET

-522 TGAIK
+522 NDAIK
-527 LIRNGVTTDVA
+527 LIRDGVTTNVA
-538 NTGAEMLVKYGE
+538 NTAAEMIAKYRE
-550 DSYYMEFWPISMK
+550 DSYYLEFWPISLK

-586 VIDKTYVTIENGQ
+586 IIDKTYVTIENGQ
-599 PVFTTE
+599 PVFT
-605 ASSVIEAG
+605 ADKNVVIEAG

-618 ANGWN
+618 PNGWN
-623 TSNNEGL
+623 TNNNEGL
-630 YFKLNANEVPYDGWN
+630 YFKLDANEVPYDGWN
-645 TEYEPVSAASIKLI
+645 TEYEPASAASIKLI
-659 RGEETYNIGIPGRGT
+659 RGEETFNIGIPGRGT

-695 APIVPGDVLIVEG
+695 APIVPGDRLIVEG

-715 GVTFN
+715 GVSFS
-720 ISRTVIT
+720 ISRSVIT
-727 VGENY
+727 VGEDY
-732 ELTFTDEE
+732 SLTFTAEEPVDE
-740 NVDGTIQAGVMS
+740 TIQAGAMS

-773 EVPYSD
+773 EVPYTD
-779 QWDVFYYPTTA
+779 DWQTFYYPTTE

-796 RDGETVNIA
+796 RDGETLNVA

-812 VKFEDTGYYLKLEKW
+812 VKYGDTDYYLKLEKW

-836 SGDVLMVEGN
+836 PGDVVVVEGN
-846 FTNQVSGVT
+846 FANQVSGVT
-855 FNISKTYITIGDNYS
+855 FNISKTYITIGENYI
-870 LSFSETAPE
+870 LTFSEEAPE
-879 QKPEGDGSVAVN
+879 
-891 GFKPHSTNGFN
+891 
-902 TGSMDGLYCV
+902 
-912 ADANTAPFDG
+912 
-922 WTIEYTPVEASGYRL
+922 TPGPDV
-937 VRGDETFDIGI
+937 
-948 PGRGTLVKFSEN
+948 
-960 EYYLKFGWCVG
+960 
-971 DYANTVTVGDQLI
+971 
-984 VEGKWR
+984 
-990 QNTGGDA
+990 
-997 VLDIARTV
+997 
-1005 ITIGEGYTL
+1005 
-1014 TFETEFTEPEDPDVT
+1014 TEPET
-1029 DPENDG
+1029 DG
-1035 ALQPHFEK
+1035 TLKPHFEK
-1043 GLQLSGVET
+1043 GIQINGMEH
-1052 LIYAVMEPNSGV
+1052 LIFAVMDPNSGV
-1064 HNGWETEYT
+1064 QNGWETEYT
-1073 PVEAAGLR
+1073 PVAAAGLK
-1081 LVREGETYEIGNPGQ
+1081 LVRDGRTYDVGNPGQ
-1096 GTLVKYSE
+1096 GTLVKYTD
-1104 TEYCLKLAPWTVT
+1104 TEYCLKIAPWTAT
-1117 GGHLP
+1117 GDHLP
-1122 LRAGDQVIVAGA
+1122 LTAGDQVIVEGA
-1134 YTGREG
+1134 YTGRAG
-1140 TACEGSTIT
+1140 TPCEGSTIY
-1149 IAQTII
+1149 IAKTTI
-1155 TYNADGTVTFD
+1155 TYNADGTLTFASE
-1166 SAETE
+1166 SAEPENPEVTE
-1171 PENHGPMAAHSV
+1171 PDNHGPMAAHSV

-1192 YFTMAANDMPY
+1192 YFTMAANDVPY
-1203 NDWNIRYTPTAESN
+1203 GDWNIRYTPTAESN
-1217 VKLIRGGQTYDVAHT
+1217 VKLIRGGETYNVAHT
-1232 QRETIVK
+1232 QRETITK

-1261 DVLIVEGD
+1261 DVMIVEGD
-1269 FVNTASGATLQ
+1269 FVNAGNGATLSV
-1280 IAKTTITIHSDGTAT
+1280 AKTTITFNADGTAT
-1295 FQSEVAEPE
+1295 FQSEGSEPK
-1304 DPEVTEPEATEPE
+1304 DPEVTEPEN
-1317 ATQPDITGLVM
+1317 TGLVM
-1328 KAWDEKAWNTGSN
+1328 KAWEEKAWNTSSN
-1341 GGFWFTMDANDIPA
+1341 GGFWFTMDSNDIPA

-1367 ADVLKLVRNG
+1367 EDVLKLVRNG

-1386 RGTFIKANDAE
+1386 RGTLIKANEAE
-1397 YYLKLEWNIGDYA
+1397 YYLKLEWNIGDYDKTV
-1410 NAITVGDQIIVEGDF
+1410 TVGDQIIVEGDF

-1445 NYALTFDSEDSE
+1445 NYVLTFQSEDSQ

-1467 MTENSGGITDGIIYF
+1467 MTENSGGITSGIIYF

-1489 PSSLTK
+1489 PSGLTK
-1495 SDFRPENA
+1495 SDFRPVDA
-1503 GVIKLIRDGVTY
+1503 GAIKLIRNGVTY
-1515 EIADPQVKTVVK
+1515 DIADPNAKTVVK

-1541 MTLQSGDILVVEGKF
+1541 MELQTGDILVVDGKF
-1556 TGGNTDQE
+1556 TGGNTDKE
-1564 AVYTI
+1564 ELYTI
-1569 SIGKTYIFIGD
+1569 AIGKTYIFIGD
-1580 GVVTFST
+1580 GVVAFST
-1587 ELPAE
+1587 ELPQE
-1592 E
+1592 D